1 MRIFSGDEMKAGT
14 RLWSMR
20 MFRRLSLPA
29 SEPQMAVVLAAS
41 LVLMGLLL
49 CALLWQS
56 DVISEQREVILS
68 LWDWRYG
75 G

>member
-1 MRIFSGDEMKAGT
+1 
-14 RLWSMR
+14 